1 MVFGKSFIL
10 QDASARNESSSDGC
24 LPFHKTNESNAFT
37 CIDAEHYAGIQTAE
51 HNDGLQE
58 HQSGAKCRW
67 PNFTSW
73 NDTLFASTTRNAR
86 VPGMKLITMAV
97 SGVWPLFVLP
107 MVFLI
112 LSTELSLARKNRV
125 RLETYR
131 AELLQASI
139 SPDYQARKVIAQLT
153 QQ

>member
-1 MVFGKSFIL
+1 
-10 QDASARNESSSDGC
+10 
-24 LPFHKTNESNAFT
+24 
-37 CIDAEHYAGIQTAE
+37 
-51 HNDGLQE
+51 
-58 HQSGAKCRW
+58 
-67 PNFTSW
+67 
-73 NDTLFASTTRNAR
+73 
-86 VPGMKLITMAV
+86 MKLIKMAV

-153 QQ
+153 LQ

>member
-1 MVFGKSFIL
+1 MLVYRRPNTMMGYKKINLVRNVEDRFI
-10 QDASARNESSSDGC
+10 
-24 LPFHKTNESNAFT
+24 
-37 CIDAEHYAGIQTAE
+37 
-51 HNDGLQE
+51 
-58 HQSGAKCRW
+58 
-67 PNFTSW
+67 TSW
-73 NDTLFASTTRNAR
+73 NDTLSAPTTRNAR
-86 VPGMKLITMAV
+86 VPGMKLTKMAV

-131 AELLQASI
+131 AELLQSSI
-139 SPDYQARKVIAQLT
+139 SKDYQARKVIAQLT

>member
-1 MVFGKSFIL
+1 MMGYKKINLVRNVEDRFI
-10 QDASARNESSSDGC
+10 
-24 LPFHKTNESNAFT
+24 
-37 CIDAEHYAGIQTAE
+37 
-51 HNDGLQE
+51 
-58 HQSGAKCRW
+58 
-67 PNFTSW
+67 TSW
-73 NDTLFASTTRNAR
+73 NDTLSAPTTRNAR
-86 VPGMKLITMAV
+86 VPGMKLTKMAV

-131 AELLQASI
+131 AELLQSSI
-139 SPDYQARKVIAQLT
+139 SKDYQARKVIAQLT